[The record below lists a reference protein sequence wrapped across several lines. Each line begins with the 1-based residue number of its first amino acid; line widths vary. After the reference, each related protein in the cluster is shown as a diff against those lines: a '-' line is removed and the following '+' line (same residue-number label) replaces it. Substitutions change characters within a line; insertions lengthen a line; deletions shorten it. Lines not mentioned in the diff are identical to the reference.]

1 MDISA
6 ARIEK
11 TKNPVTLA
19 TQGPFIYMPCTR
31 SGTVTTETRVR
42 LETTDP
48 FLTPCCGVALIF
60 SVGRSTATR
69 NDR

>member
-1 MDISA
+1 
-6 ARIEK
+6 
-11 TKNPVTLA
+11 
-19 TQGPFIYMPCTR
+19 MPCTR

-42 LETTDP
+42 LGTTDP